1 MSCNQK
7 KGSKSLKRAGM
18 KLLKEPTVP
27 KELIVNKENKFS
39 HNVPDEWRDYLGVK
53 NA

>member
-18 KLLKEPTVP
+18 KLLKPPTVP
-27 KELIVNKENKFS
+27 KELIVSKENKFS
-39 HNVPDEWRDYLGVK
+39 NNVPKEWKIYLGVK